1 MLYKNYELHGV
12 GEVVENPDGSV
23 SWLRMPTEVLNG
35 LDRDVARE
43 RMKGSTGVEIRFV
56 IKSGDSA
63 TVTMSR
69 TTPDRSYGLFHVY
82 RGGVQGSD
90 KDGETDK
97 ITDSEPHPY
106 VISRSK
112 NIEKLKVIADKSGS
126 SFSPEVVRIIFD
138 RGSVNIHS
146 IEGDIMPPTPDML
159 PDKTLLVYGSSI
171 THGSNSLNASH
182 SWASLL
188 AHNLD
193 TDLINLGMA
202 GCCALEPSV
211 ADYIARLG
219 KEDKWHIAVLELGIN
234 VTSWDEEKIRTRA
247 TNLIKTVASANPE
260 KPIVVISPF
269 YHGADEFGGNE
280 GAENWRRIL
289 PEIIGELAFP
299 NVTFIQG
306 TDVVDNIGY
315 ISADEVHP
323 SIYGVY
329 RIANALTE
337 RLTDILDKG

>member
-1 MLYKNYELHGV
+1 
-12 GEVVENPDGSV
+12 
-23 SWLRMPTEVLNG
+23 
-35 LDRDVARE
+35 
-43 RMKGSTGVEIRFV
+43 MKGSTGVELRFV
-56 IKSGDSA
+56 IRSGDSA

-69 TTPDRSYGLFHVY
+69 TAQGRSYGLFHVY
-82 RGGVQGSD
+82 RGGVQGGN
-90 KDGETDK
+90 KDHEEDK

-106 VISRSK
+106 VISRSQ
-112 NIEKLKVIADKSGS
+112 NLDRLKVIAEKSGS
-126 SFSPEVVRIIFD
+126 SFSPEVVRLIFD

-146 IEGDIMPPTPDML
+146 VEGDVVPPSPDML
-159 PDKTLLVYGSSI
+159 PEKTLLVYGSSI
-171 THGSNSLNASH
+171 THGSNSLDSSH

-219 KEDKWHIAVLELGIN
+219 KEDKWHIAILELGIN

-269 YHGADEFGGNE
+269 YYGADEFGGFVE
-280 GAENWRRIL
+280 SG
-289 PEIIGELAFP
+289 G
-299 NVTFIQG
+299 
-306 TDVVDNIGY
+306 
-315 ISADEVHP
+315 
-323 SIYGVY
+323 
-329 RIANALTE
+329 
-337 RLTDILDKG
+337 